1 MDSNATSAIQ
11 LIRPSAHSIMEPTDD
26 FSIDNSNPGFRAG
39 MKGVLQSI
47 QISAGMIECASKD
60 LSESNEPRF
69 SLFPKF
75 PAELRLK
82 IWKLAL
88 PGPRIVEVYYDRAK
102 HPWDE
107 SFIRFNTPPPS
118 VLHANWESRR
128 VALEKYWLR
137 IGSEGFK
144 GCFAQIDP
152 TEDTVFIPFNS
163 LMKLQQRLINGKA
176 WSKEAKESVRSL
188 AVDARSWKRLC
199 GPEGFVYFENLEKF
213 TIVIHDSAKCQSKEK
228 WGVRDTDLS
237 LIDVQDEVEVYDHHL
252 SVESQMEFDNGHYGR
267 QWKLPTI
274 EVKVAAR
281 GGKKCYHT

>member
-11 LIRPSAHSIMEPTDD
+11 RIRPSAHSMEPTDD
-26 FSIDNSNPGFRAG
+26 FSIDNSKPGFRAA
-39 MKGVLQSI
+39 MKGALQSI
-47 QISAGMIECASKD
+47 QTSAGMIECASKD

-69 SLFPKF
+69 SLFPKL

-107 SFIRFNTPPPS
+107 NFIRFNTPPPAA
-118 VLHANWESRR
+118 LHANWESRR

-137 IGSEGFK
+137 LGTEEIK

-163 LMKLQQRLINGKA
+163 FMKLQQRLINGKA

-188 AVDARSWKRLC
+188 AIDARSWKRLY

-213 TIVIHDSAKCQSKEK
+213 TIVINDSANCQSKEK
-228 WGVRDTDLS
+228 WRMPDTDLS
-237 LIDVQDEVEVYDHHL
+237 LMDVQDEVEAYDYYL

-281 GGKKCYHT
+281 GGKKCCRN